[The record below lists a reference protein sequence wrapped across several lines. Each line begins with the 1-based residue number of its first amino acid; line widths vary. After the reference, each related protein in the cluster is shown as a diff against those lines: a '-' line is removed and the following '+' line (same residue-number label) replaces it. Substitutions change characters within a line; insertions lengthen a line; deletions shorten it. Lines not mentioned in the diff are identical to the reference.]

1 MLSADIVSPGFVAV
15 IVILIVVL
23 LILSS
28 CIKIVTAGNRHGS
41 RTTGRI
47 SCDMECRC

>member
-23 LILSS
+23 LINTFPI
-28 CIKIVTAGNRHGS
+28 C
-41 RTTGRI
+41 RTI
-47 SCDMECRC
+47 E